1 MTDVYFDNSATT
13 RLSDAAKRRMT
24 DAFEIYGNPSSVHSA
39 GDRAAKLLFACRAD
53 ISRSLGVSGGQL
65 IFTAGGSEA
74 NNLALKGVAYAK
86 KRYRGGKIII
96 SSAEHPSVLNTAAF
110 LESEGFKVARIAA
123 PGGVFDFDA
132 FDKELTDDVF
142 LVSVMLVN
150 NELGYINDLNRIF
163 DTAKRKTEAVVHT
176 DAVQGFSIVK
186 DIKAD
191 LISVSGHK
199 IGAPKGVGALY
210 IKDELI
216 KSRGII
222 PLIHGGGQESN
233 LRAGTE
239 NVIGIAGFAGAALYL
254 RENEGIIKHKIEEIR
269 RFIKNELRQ
278 IPDIALH
285 TPIGAAV
292 PSIINLS
299 VGSIRAETLTNYLSS
314 SGIMIS
320 AGSACSSK
328 SRELSPALLS
338 FGLSE
343 AEARTA
349 VRISIGEE
357 NTIEEAKILVSALK
371 TAFETLRGA
380 IWRKK

>member
-13 RLSDAAKRRMT
+13 RLSDAAKNRMT
-24 DAFEIYGNPSSVHSA
+24 EAFEIFGNPSSVHSV
-39 GDRAAKLLFACRAD
+39 GDRAAKLLSACRAD
-53 ISRSLGVSGGQL
+53 ISRSLGVSGGRL
-65 IFTAGGSEA
+65 ILTAGGSEA

-86 KRYRGGKIII
+86 KRYRGGKIVI
-96 SSAEHPSVLNTAAF
+96 SSAEHPSVLKTAAF

-132 FDKELTDDVF
+132 FNNELTDDVF

-150 NELGYINDLNRIF
+150 NELGYINDINRIY
-163 DTAKRKTEAVVHT
+163 DIAKRKAGVVVHT
-176 DAVQGFSIVK
+176 DAVQGFSRVK

-216 KSRGII
+216 KNRGIV
-222 PLIHGGGQESN
+222 PLIHGGEQESD

-239 NVIGIAGFAGAALYL
+239 NVIGIAGFAGAALHL
-254 RENEGIIKHKIEEIR
+254 CENEYLIWRKIEEVGG
-269 RFIKNELRQ
+269 FIKNELQ
-278 IPDIALH
+278 KIPDITLH
-285 TPIGAAV
+285 TPEGSAV

-299 VGSIRAETLTNYLSS
+299 VGNIRAETLTNYLSS
-314 SGIMIS
+314 AGIMIS

-328 SRELSPALLS
+328 SSELSQALIS

-349 VRISIGEE
+349 VRISIGED
-357 NTIEEAKILVSALK
+357 NTIDEAKALVSALK
-371 TAFETLRGA
+371 TASETLRGA
-380 IWRKK
+380 IWRKR